1 MIIKIIKYAGTN
13 GVAFIAD
20 FIFLVL
26 LDTYTDF
33 KRSYIAFF
41 CYLLGTCVSF
51 VLAKN
56 FVFGRGWLA
65 DRPALEFSAYFLGG
79 IIGAI
84 ITALAF
90 FLLAAIRRADLI
102 ILLSAVEVYNIE
114 LETLDSALI
123 RLFILSKTS
132 DLASVRIS
140 GNII

>member
-13 GVAFIAD
+13 GVAFAAD
-20 FIFLVL
+20 FIVLVL
-26 LDTYTDF
+26 LDTYTDID
-33 KRSYIAFF
+33 RSYIAFF

-65 DRPALEFSAYFLGG
+65 DRPVLEFSAYFLGG

-90 FLLAAIRRADLI
+90 FLLAAINVNNILVQKI
-102 ILLSAVEVYNIE
+102 I
-114 LETLDSALI
+114 
-123 RLFILSKTS
+123 
-132 DLASVRIS
+132 ASVFSFTTVFIYRNFIVF
-140 GNII
+140 NDDRNN

>member
-13 GVAFIAD
+13 GVAFVAD
-20 FIFLVL
+20 FIVLVL
-26 LDTYTDF
+26 LDAYTDIN
-33 KRSYIAFF
+33 RSYIAFF

-84 ITALAF
+84 ITAVAF
-90 FLLAAIRRADLI
+90 FLLAAINVNNILVQKI
-102 ILLSAVEVYNIE
+102 I
-114 LETLDSALI
+114 
-123 RLFILSKTS
+123 
-132 DLASVRIS
+132 ASVFSFTTVFIYRNFIVF
-140 GNII
+140 NDDRNN

>member
-1 MIIKIIKYAGTN
+1 MIIKLIKYAGTN
-13 GVAFIAD
+13 GVAFVAD
-20 FIFLVL
+20 FIVLVL
-26 LDTYTDF
+26 LDTYTDID
-33 KRSYIAFF
+33 RSYIAFF

-90 FLLAAIRRADLI
+90 ILLAAINVNNILVQKI
-102 ILLSAVEVYNIE
+102 I
-114 LETLDSALI
+114 
-123 RLFILSKTS
+123 
-132 DLASVRIS
+132 ASVFSFTTVFIYRNFIVF
-140 GNII
+140 NDDRNN

>member
-13 GVAFIAD
+13 GVAFVAD
-20 FIFLVL
+20 FIVLVL
-26 LDTYTDF
+26 LDTYTDID
-33 KRSYIAFF
+33 RSYIAFF

-84 ITALAF
+84 ITAVAF
-90 FLLAAIRRADLI
+90 ILLAAINVNNILVQKI
-102 ILLSAVEVYNIE
+102 IASIFSFTTV
-114 LETLDSALI
+114 
-123 RLFILSKTS
+123 FIYRNFIVFN
-132 DLASVRIS
+132 DDR
-140 GNII
+140 NN

>member
-13 GVAFIAD
+13 GVAFVAD
-20 FIFLVL
+20 FIVLVL
-26 LDTYTDF
+26 LDTYTDIN
-33 KRSYIAFF
+33 RSYIAFF

-84 ITALAF
+84 ITAVAF
-90 FLLAAIRRADLI
+90 ILLAAINVNN
-102 ILLSAVEVYNIE
+102 ILVQ
-114 LETLDSALI
+114 
-123 RLFILSKTS
+123 KTI
-132 DLASVRIS
+132 ASVFSFTTVFIYRNFIVF
-140 GNII
+140 NDDRNN

>member
-13 GVAFIAD
+13 GVAFVAD
-20 FIFLVL
+20 FIVLVL

-33 KRSYIAFF
+33 NRSYIAFF

-65 DRPALEFSAYFLGG
+65 DRPVLEFSAYFLGG

-90 FLLAAIRRADLI
+90 ILLAAINVNNILVQKI
-102 ILLSAVEVYNIE
+102 I
-114 LETLDSALI
+114 
-123 RLFILSKTS
+123 
-132 DLASVRIS
+132 ASVFSFTTVFIYRNFIVF
-140 GNII
+140 NDDRNN

>member
-13 GVAFIAD
+13 GVAFVAD
-20 FIFLVL
+20 FIVLVL
-26 LDTYTDF
+26 LDTYTDID
-33 KRSYIAFF
+33 RSYIAFF

-84 ITALAF
+84 ITAVAF
-90 FLLAAIRRADLI
+90 LLLAAINVNNILVQKI
-102 ILLSAVEVYNIE
+102 I
-114 LETLDSALI
+114 
-123 RLFILSKTS
+123 
-132 DLASVRIS
+132 ASVFSFTTVFIYRNFIVF
-140 GNII
+140 NDDRNN

>member
-13 GVAFIAD
+13 GVAFVAD
-20 FIFLVL
+20 FIVLVL
-26 LDTYTDF
+26 LDTYTDIN
-33 KRSYIAFF
+33 RSYIAFF

-84 ITALAF
+84 ITAAAF
-90 FLLAAIRRADLI
+90 FLLAAINVNNILVQKI
-102 ILLSAVEVYNIE
+102 I
-114 LETLDSALI
+114 
-123 RLFILSKTS
+123 
-132 DLASVRIS
+132 ASVFSFTTVFIYRNFIVF
-140 GNII
+140 NDDRNN

>member
-13 GVAFIAD
+13 GVAFVAD
-20 FIFLVL
+20 FIVLVL
-26 LDTYTDF
+26 LDTYTDID
-33 KRSYIAFF
+33 RSYIAFF

-84 ITALAF
+84 ITAVAF
-90 FLLAAIRRADLI
+90 FILAAISVNNILI
-102 ILLSAVEVYNIE
+102 QKII
-114 LETLDSALI
+114 
-123 RLFILSKTS
+123 
-132 DLASVRIS
+132 ASVFSFTTVFIYRNFIVF
-140 GNII
+140 NDDRNN

>member
-13 GVAFIAD
+13 GVAFVAD
-20 FIFLVL
+20 FIVLVL
-26 LDTYTDF
+26 LDTYTDID
-33 KRSYIAFF
+33 RSYIAFF

-84 ITALAF
+84 ITAMAF
-90 FLLAAIRRADLI
+90 ILLAAINVNNILVQKI
-102 ILLSAVEVYNIE
+102 I
-114 LETLDSALI
+114 
-123 RLFILSKTS
+123 
-132 DLASVRIS
+132 ASVFSFTTVFIYRNFIVF
-140 GNII
+140 NDDRNN

>member
-13 GVAFIAD
+13 GVAFVAD
-20 FIFLVL
+20 FIVLVL
-26 LDTYTDF
+26 LDTYTDIN
-33 KRSYIAFF
+33 RSYIAFF

-84 ITALAF
+84 ITAVAF
-90 FLLAAIRRADLI
+90 ILLAAINVNNILVQKI
-102 ILLSAVEVYNIE
+102 I
-114 LETLDSALI
+114 
-123 RLFILSKTS
+123 
-132 DLASVRIS
+132 ASVFSFTTVFIYRNFIVF
-140 GNII
+140 NYDRNN

>member
-84 ITALAF
+84 ITAVAF
-90 FLLAAIRRADLI
+90 ILLAAINVNNILVQKI
-102 ILLSAVEVYNIE
+102 I
-114 LETLDSALI
+114 
-123 RLFILSKTS
+123 
-132 DLASVRIS
+132 ASVFSFTTVFIYRNFIVF
-140 GNII
+140 NDDRNN

>member
-13 GVAFIAD
+13 GVAFVAD
-20 FIFLVL
+20 FIVLVL

-84 ITALAF
+84 ITAVAF
-90 FLLAAIRRADLI
+90 LLLAAINVNNILVQKI
-102 ILLSAVEVYNIE
+102 I
-114 LETLDSALI
+114 
-123 RLFILSKTS
+123 
-132 DLASVRIS
+132 ASVFSFTTVFIYRNFIVF
-140 GNII
+140 NDDRNN

>member
-13 GVAFIAD
+13 GVAFVAD
-20 FIFLVL
+20 FIVLVL
-26 LDTYTDF
+26 LDTYTDIN
-33 KRSYIAFF
+33 RSYIAFF

-84 ITALAF
+84 ITAVAF
-90 FLLAAIRRADLI
+90 ILLAAINVNNILVQKI
-102 ILLSAVEVYNIE
+102 IASIFSFTTV
-114 LETLDSALI
+114 
-123 RLFILSKTS
+123 FIYRNFIVFN
-132 DLASVRIS
+132 DDR
-140 GNII
+140 NN

>member
-13 GVAFIAD
+13 GVAFVAD
-20 FIFLVL
+20 FIVLVL
-26 LDTYTDF
+26 LDTYTDIN
-33 KRSYIAFF
+33 RSYIAFF

-84 ITALAF
+84 ITAVAF
-90 FLLAAIRRADLI
+90 ILLAAINVNNILI
-102 ILLSAVEVYNIE
+102 QKII
-114 LETLDSALI
+114 
-123 RLFILSKTS
+123 
-132 DLASVRIS
+132 ASVFSFTTVFIYRNFIVF
-140 GNII
+140 NDDRNN